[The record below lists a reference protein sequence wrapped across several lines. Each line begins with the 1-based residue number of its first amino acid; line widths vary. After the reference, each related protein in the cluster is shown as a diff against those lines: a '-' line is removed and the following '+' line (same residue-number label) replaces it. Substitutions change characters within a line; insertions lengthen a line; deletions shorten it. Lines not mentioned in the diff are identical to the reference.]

1 MVESY
6 FSDFAASSSKA
17 QISQAD
23 KDPVA
28 NSTGSTDGRE
38 HASFRKSTL
47 TGLAGAATIAGT
59 ACAIILLSPS
69 PSPAEIVVNAIFVLA
84 ISFTVM
90 AGVELFVCKSYRTHF
105 SFSDSRKIDGL
116 AAKRILQRTS
126 SLMLLFLVQAIPVLL
141 IHLFYAPVFPA
152 FLLALPLA
160 LIVCVC
166 YFYLWERNGLGSFEH
181 DDWLDFPSLLNRN
194 VRLLFSMNLAELH
207 SFNTSIGNR
216 FSNMLL
222 SAWLRSFFGTLLF
235 VYFITNFQ
243 DIQRHSMSLIS
254 SLSINH
260 LNTLMP
266 VAYVVILRILC
277 TVDSGIAAIGY
288 LSASRIF
295 GTEVRSMDKSWMGWF
310 VTLICYHPFCM
321 VDHYA
326 DAVSTYAWPEEWLSI
341 APLAWCVATAVLTI
355 LMFLYAWTNL
365 SFGMAFSN
373 LTNRGIVA
381 SGPYSFV
388 RHPAYSIKITC
399 WWICTIP
406 FLLER
411 SGIELVTTILGM
423 ILVTSIFYLRAI
435 TEENHLLK
443 DENYRAYTKMVPW
456 RFIPFLI

>member
-1 MVESY
+1 MAESY
-6 FSDFAASSSKA
+6 FSDFATSSGKA
-17 QISQAD
+17 QINQAEAD
-23 KDPVA
+23 SAA
-28 NSTGSTDGRE
+28 NSPGAPGVSDHT
-38 HASFRKSTL
+38 FRKSTL
-47 TGLAGAATIAGT
+47 TGLIGAATIAST
-59 ACAIILLSPS
+59 ACSIILLNRSLNA
-69 PSPAEIVVNAIFVLA
+69 AEIVVNAIFVLA

-90 AGVELFVCKSYRTHF
+90 AAVELFVCKSYRTHF
-105 SFSDSRKIDGL
+105 SFSESRKIDRV
-116 AAKRILQRTS
+116 AAKRILRRAS
-126 SLMLLFLVQAIPVLL
+126 SVMILFLVQAIPVLL

-152 FLLALPLA
+152 FLLAFPLA
-160 LIVCVC
+160 LAISVC
-166 YFYLWERNGLGSFEH
+166 YFCLWERNGIGSLEH
-181 DDWLDFPSLLNRN
+181 DDWLDFPGLLKRN
-194 VRLLFSMNLAELH
+194 MALLFSMNLGEIH
-207 SFNTSIGNR
+207 TFNTATGNR

-243 DIQRHSMSLIS
+243 DLQRHSLSLIS
-254 SLSINH
+254 SLSFNH
-260 LNTLMP
+260 LYTLLP
-266 VAYVVILRILC
+266 VAYVIILRILC

-295 GTEVRSMDKSWMGWF
+295 GTEVRSIDKSWMGWF

-326 DAVSTYAWPEEWLSI
+326 DAVSTYAWPEQWLTI
-341 APLAWCVATAVLTI
+341 APLAWCAATALLMV
-355 LMFLYAWTNL
+355 LMFLYAWSNL

-381 SGPYSFV
+381 SGPYAFV

-406 FLLER
+406 FILER
-411 SGIELVTTILGM
+411 SGTELATTLLGM

-435 TEENHLLK
+435 TEERHLLK
-443 DENYRAYTKMVPW
+443 DENYRAYTKLVPW